1 MKYIGRGCPV
11 LNILNLDDIPDL
23 DDDLILA
30 LVNHCT
36 TLRHLSILGGSCI
49 TDHSVKRLAI
59 QSKKLRSIKIE
70 SKGGSCFLYAV
81 MLIVFILKTT
91 C

>member
-1 MKYIGRGCPV
+1 MKYIARGCPV
-11 LNILNLDDIPDL
+11 LNVLHLNEMPDL
-23 DDDLILA
+23 DDENILA
-30 LVNHCT
+30 LVNQCT

-70 SKGGSCFLYAV
+70 SKT
-81 MLIVFILKTT
+81 IH
-91 C
+91 

>member
-1 MKYIGRGCPV
+1 MI
-11 LNILNLDDIPDL
+11 NILNLDDIPDL

-70 SKGGSCFLYAV
+70 SKEGTSIAMQIY
-81 MLIVFILKTT
+81 ILLHR
-91 C
+91 

>member
-1 MKYIGRGCPV
+1 M
-11 LNILNLDDIPDL
+11 LNTLNLDDIPDL

-30 LVNHCT
+30 LVNNCT
-36 TLRHLSILGGSCI
+36 TLRQISILGGSCI

-70 SKGGSCFLYAV
+70 SKANSMCSVNLFALSSK
-81 MLIVFILKTT
+81 IT